1 MSKTVW
7 HVALEPIEAR
17 YSAQWLE
24 CIHREFTLYAAHH
37 GYGVMMMDIIG
48 DYEAPNPTAGGF
60 LDFVATNGWK
70 ASQVI
75 KITNLFN
82 TGNIKPG
89 DVFLFTDAW
98 NPAILH
104 VKYMSDLMDIPV
116 RIVSY
121 WHAGSYDI
129 NDVLGYKIKDRRWSY
144 HAESAFFYASDVNVF
159 ATQFH
164 KEFFKNWALMGNTGQ
179 DDRMLVS
186 GQPHYEILKWFDDP
200 KNCNPSWDDRENW
213 ILFPHRMAP
222 EKQPDLFEQLSDLL
236 PQYEFIFTQGQNLS
250 KDDYYRLMQKC
261 KVVVSF
267 AKHEMLGIS
276 MMEGVLAGCIPL
288 VPYRLSYK
296 EMYLP
301 SFQYPTDA
309 SVNQIAE
316 YVVDMIER
324 PTHYLANVKKMAMYQ
339 RANYLTCKPLWKALL
354 EENETSPSN

>member
-7 HVALEPIEAR
+7 HIALEPIEAR
-17 YSAQWLE
+17 YSAQWLD
-24 CIHREFTLYAAHH
+24 CINREFTKYAEPIDNT
-37 GYGVMMMDIIG
+37 VRMIDILG

-82 TGNIKPG
+82 TGHIKPH

-121 WHAGSYDI
+121 WHAGSYDT
-129 NDVLGYKIKDRRWSY
+129 NDVLGYKIKDRKWSIA
-144 HAESAFFYASDVNVF
+144 AEQSFFHASDVNVF
-159 ATQFH
+159 ATEFH
-164 KEFFKNWALMGNTGQ
+164 AEFFQTHCLGDRYWA
-179 DDRMLVS
+179 DKILVS
-186 GQPHYEILKWFDDP
+186 GQPHYEILKWFDTHS
-200 KNCNPSWDDRENW
+200 NPSWGDRKNW

-222 EKQPDLFEQLSDLL
+222 EKQPELFEQLSDML

-250 KDDYYRLMQKC
+250 KDAYYRLMQQC
-261 KVVVSF
+261 KIVVSF
-267 AKHEMLGIS
+267 AQHEMLGIS

-288 VPYRLSYK
+288 APYRLSYK
-296 EMYLP
+296 ELFLP
-301 SFQYPTDA
+301 SYLYPTDA
-309 SVNQIAE
+309 SVE
-316 YVVDMIER
+316 DVRSYVVDMIEN
-324 PTHYLANVKKMAMYQ
+324 PKHYLANIKKMAGYL
-339 RANYLTCKPLWKALL
+339 RTNYLTSEPLWKALL
-354 EENETSPSN
+354 EDNETSTGN

>member
-7 HVALEPIEAR
+7 HIALEPIEAR
-17 YSAQWLE
+17 YSAQWLD
-24 CIHREFTLYAAHH
+24 CINREFTKYAEPIDNT
-37 GYGVMMMDIIG
+37 VRMIDILG

-82 TGNIKPG
+82 TGYIKPN

-121 WHAGSYDI
+121 WHAGSYDT
-129 NDVLGYKIKDRRWSY
+129 NDVLGYKIKDRRWSF
-144 HAESAFFYASDVNVF
+144 HAEAAFFYASDVNVF
-159 ATQFH
+159 ATEFH
-164 KEFFKNWALMGNTGQ
+164 AKFFKDWALMGNTGQ
-179 DDRMLVS
+179 DDRFLVS
-186 GQPHYEILKWFDDP
+186 GQPHYEILKWFDAHP
-200 KNCNPSWDDRENW
+200 NLSWGDKQNW

-222 EKQPDLFEQLSDLL
+222 EKQPELFEQLSDML

-250 KDDYYRLMQKC
+250 KDAYYRLMQQC

-267 AKHEMLGIS
+267 AQHEMLGIS

-301 SFQYPTDA
+301 SMQYPSDA
-309 SVNQIAE
+309 SLDVIRG
-316 YVVDMIER
+316 YVVDMIENSD
-324 PTHYLANVKKMAMYQ
+324 HYIKLLKPLARQ
-339 RANYLTCKPLWKALL
+339 LRTNYLTSEPLRKALL
-354 EENETSPSN
+354 EDNETSTGN